1 MVYNFY
7 NAGACVTWP
16 GEADHRRNAA
26 VCGLRLQHPTL
37 NVERSTPNVR
47 SSAHSRELGRGRADS
62 GGRRFAHTQ
71 AHAYDAEDAVAFLLI
86 AARIEIARAREIDID
101 DFLMIAKRCWPIGRR
116 QPI

>member
-16 GEADHRRNAA
+16 GEADHRRNAV
-26 VCGLRLQHPTL
+26 VCGF
-37 NVERSTPNVR
+37 NVQRPMSEARRTRANW
-47 SSAHSRELGRGRADS
+47 SAGAGSDGW
-62 GGRRFAHTQ
+62 RFAHAQ
-71 AHAYDAEDAVAFLLI
+71 AHAHDAEDAIAFLQI